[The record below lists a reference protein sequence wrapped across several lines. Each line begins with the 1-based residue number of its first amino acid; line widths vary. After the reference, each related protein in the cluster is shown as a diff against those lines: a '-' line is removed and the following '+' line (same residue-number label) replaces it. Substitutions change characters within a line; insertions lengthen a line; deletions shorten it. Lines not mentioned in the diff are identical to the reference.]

1 MGTSRQQTRDKP
13 PANRSDKPPANEL
26 RWLQYPLYLMCK
38 WGQAASKQVGG
49 NAAEHNERLDRA
61 ASTVDAMF
69 QEQASSN
76 MLGKSFK
83 QLTNTRF
90 ESFCFFII
98 IQQCFLLKLNT
109 TNPKANE
116 SEPGCFTTKHT
127 RNSIAQCLDVA
138 CLVYCYLLPFILSGL
153 KKQGEALTTK
163 RKQTNKTTYEQ
174 HIYNNSTHQTSTQ
187 INNFIYQHRST
198 IPPHTHCKHRAT
210 ISYGMTC

>member
-1 MGTSRQQTRDKP
+1 
-13 PANRSDKPPANEL
+13 
-26 RWLQYPLYLMCK
+26 MCK
-38 WGQAASKQVGG
+38 WGQAASKQVGE

-98 IQQCFLLKLNT
+98 IQKCFSVEIKHD
-109 TNPKANE
+109 NPKANE

-138 CLVYCYLLPFILSGL
+138 CFGLLLFYCPSFIRFE
-153 KKQGEALTTK
+153 KQGETLTTK

-187 INNFIYQHRST
+187 INHFIYQHRST